1 MPKRRKWRQFL
12 SLASA
17 SLRSVISLRG
27 DPKPEGSNA
36 RDGVQEATRKT
47 YELAIAGFRN
57 EIRCAADKALAA
69 QPTKPMS
76 NKILL
81 VDDECSI
88 LEALSKVLGAEG
100 YEVVLAEN
108 GEDAIEMIV
117 SAPIDL
123 VLLDLGLP
131 VKDGWATLAWLA
143 RINPLLPVII
153 ITGRSEQRALAE
165 KAGADALMEK
175 PLDVPLLL
183 QTIREL
189 LDEPLESRI
198 RRTSDPAHG
207 FRYAPCD
214 SLLLR
219 EMLLKRL
226 TTPYPCR
233 GPENN

>member
-1 MPKRRKWRQFL
+1 M
-12 SLASA
+12 
-17 SLRSVISLRG
+17 ISLRG
-27 DPKPEGSNA
+27 DPKPGRSNA
-36 RDGVQEATRKT
+36 QDGVREAMRKAH
-47 YELAIAGFRN
+47 ERAIASFRN

-69 QPTKPMS
+69 QLSKPMS
-76 NKILL
+76 KKILL

-88 LEALSKVLGAEG
+88 LEALSKVLGAED
-100 YEVVLAEN
+100 YEVVLAED
-108 GEDAIEMIV
+108 GKDAVEKIAT
-117 SAPIDL
+117 APIDL

-131 VKDGWATLAWLA
+131 VKDGWATLEWLA
-143 RINPLLPVII
+143 EINPLLPVIV
-153 ITGRSEQRALAE
+153 ITGRSEQQALAE

-189 LDEPLESRI
+189 LDEPLESRV
-198 RRTSDPAHG
+198 RRASDPARG

-214 SLLLR
+214 SLVLR

-226 TTPYPCR
+226 TTSYPCR

>member
-1 MPKRRKWRQFL
+1 M
-12 SLASA
+12 
-17 SLRSVISLRG
+17 ISLRG
-27 DPKPEGSNA
+27 DPKPGESNA

-108 GEDAIEMIV
+108 GKDAIEMIAF
-117 SAPIDL
+117 APIDL

-131 VKDGWATLAWLA
+131 VKDGWATIEWLA
-143 RINPLLPVII
+143 RINSLLPVII

-189 LDEPLESRI
+189 LDEPLESRV
-198 RRTSDPAHG
+198 RRASDPARG

-214 SLLLR
+214 SLVLR
-219 EMLLKRL
+219 EILLQRL
-226 TTPYPCR
+226 TTSCPCR

>member
-1 MPKRRKWRQFL
+1 M
-12 SLASA
+12 
-17 SLRSVISLRG
+17 ISLRG
-27 DPKPEGSNA
+27 DPKPGGSNA
-36 RDGVQEATRKT
+36 RDGVQEAMRNT

-69 QPTKPMS
+69 QPSKPMS
-76 NKILL
+76 KKILL

-88 LEALSKVLGAEG
+88 LEALSKVLGAES

-108 GEDAIEMIV
+108 GQDAVEKLA

-131 VKDGWATLAWLA
+131 VKDGWATLDWLA

-153 ITGRSEQRALAE
+153 ITGRSEQRTLAE

-189 LDEPLESRI
+189 LDEPLESRNQ
-198 RRTSDPAHG
+198 RASDRAHG

-214 SLLLR
+214 SVLLR

-226 TTPYPCR
+226 TTPYTWR

>member
-1 MPKRRKWRQFL
+1 
-12 SLASA
+12 
-17 SLRSVISLRG
+17 
-27 DPKPEGSNA
+27 
-36 RDGVQEATRKT
+36 
-47 YELAIAGFRN
+47 
-57 EIRCAADKALAA
+57 
-69 QPTKPMS
+69 MS
-76 NKILL
+76 KKILL
-81 VDDECSI
+81 VDDELSI
-88 LEALSKVLGAEG
+88 LEALSKVLGAED

-108 GEDAIEMIV
+108 GQDAVEKIAA
-117 SAPIDL
+117 APIDL

-131 VKDGWATLAWLA
+131 VKDGWATLEWLA

-153 ITGRSEQRALAE
+153 ITGRSEQRTVAE

-198 RRTSDPAHG
+198 RRASDPAHG

-219 EMLLKRL
+219 EALLKKL
-226 TTPYPCR
+226 TTSYPCR

>member
-1 MPKRRKWRQFL
+1 MRKIYGF
-12 SLASA
+12 
-17 SLRSVISLRG
+17 
-27 DPKPEGSNA
+27 
-36 RDGVQEATRKT
+36 
-47 YELAIAGFRN
+47 AIASFRN

-69 QPTKPMS
+69 QLSKPMS
-76 NKILL
+76 KKILL

-88 LEALSKVLGAEG
+88 LEALSKVLGAED
-100 YEVVLAEN
+100 YEVVLAED
-108 GEDAIEMIV
+108 GKDAVEKIAA
-117 SAPIDL
+117 APIDL

-131 VKDGWATLAWLA
+131 VKDGWATLEWLA
-143 RINPLLPVII
+143 EINPLLPVII
-153 ITGRSEQRALAE
+153 ITGRSEQQALAE

-189 LDEPLESRI
+189 LDEPLESRV
-198 RRTSDPAHG
+198 RRASDPARG

-214 SLLLR
+214 SLVLR

-226 TTPYPCR
+226 TTSYPCR